1 MKRFTS
7 ILCSTLFAIFGIGL
21 AISTLDSATF
31 SNAQTIS
38 AGTIQSLPDFDIP
51 AQTAVVDY
59 SSMPLDL
66 QLDQAK
72 KASVDVGIT
81 TAETESA
88 KIDSL
93 NKVIAKL
100 EQTKQVTKVKWRT
113 GPAPPPIVKTRVVE
127 KTITDTVRVPVYY
140 LATVEKKEDSTGQ
153 CIPVYEVR
161 KVNEICPEITN
172 SSSGYVNERASGV
185 GD

>member
-7 ILCSTLFAIFGIGL
+7 ILCSIAFAIFGVGL
-21 AISTLDSATF
+21 AISTLDSATL
-31 SNAQTIS
+31 SKTQTVS
-38 AGTIQSLPDFDIP
+38 AGTIQYFPELSTPN
-51 AQTAVVDY
+51 TAVFDY

-72 KASVDVGIT
+72 KASVDADLT
-81 TAETESA
+81 TAKTESV

-100 EQTKQVTKVKWRT
+100 ERTKQVTKVKWRT
-113 GPAPPPIVKTRVVE
+113 GPAPPPIVKEKIVE
-127 KTITDTVRVPVYY
+127 RTITDTIKVPVYY
-140 LATVEKKEDSTGQ
+140 LATQVEKKEDSTGK

-161 KVNEICPEITN
+161 QVDEICPTIN
-172 SSSGYVNERASGV
+172 SSGGHVIEHASGV